1 MQLISGGV
9 MLKNVLL
16 ALMVALSAQLAWAAA
31 KVESVVGNVQAIPLK
46 GSAGPLAPNAV
57 VDTGTT
63 VTTGDGAQVVLR
75 FDDGHVIALSEK
87 SEFTIQSYRFEAAKP
102 ESGSIVFSILK
113 GALRSV
119 TGLIGKTK
127 PDNFALRAP
136 QATIGIRGTDFMVS
150 LVNPLYAFVN
160 QSSAPIFVQN
170 GAGFLQI
177 APGSY
182 ASVVSA
188 TTAPTLVAAAAVPAS
203 VMATFSQL
211 GAMPLGAG
219 VSAVG
224 GGASAGATGGTI
236 GALGPAG
243 IVGIAAGVAAV
254 VSVTTSKDDNTT
266 TTTVTH
272 H

>member
-170 GAGFLQI
+170 GAGFLQVP
-177 APGSY
+177 PGSY
-182 ASVVSA
+182 VTVASA
-188 TTAPTLVAAAAVPAS
+188 TTPATLITAAQLPAAVA
-203 VMATFSQL
+203 ATFSNL
-211 GAMPLGAG
+211 GALPLGTVVGAG
-219 VSAVG
+219 GTAT
-224 GGASAGATGGTI
+224 GATAAAS
-236 GALGPAG
+236 GAIPAAG

-254 VSVTTSKDDNTT
+254 VSVTTSKDDKST